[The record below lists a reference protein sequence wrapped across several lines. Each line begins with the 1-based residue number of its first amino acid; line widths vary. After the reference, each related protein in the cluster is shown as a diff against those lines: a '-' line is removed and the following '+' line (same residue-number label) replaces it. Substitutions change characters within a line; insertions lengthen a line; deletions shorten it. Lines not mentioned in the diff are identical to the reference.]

1 MTGAALAALVGG
13 ALEGPDRAF
22 SGVAPLERAGPDEL
36 AFALGAVPEGAEA
49 GVLLARAPIP
59 GRTVVVV
66 ADPRLALARAL
77 AALYP
82 EVHPSGVAE
91 GACVHPSA
99 ILAPGV
105 VVYPGVWVGPGVSV
119 GEGTVLFPN
128 VVLYPGTRIG
138 RRCRIHAG
146 AVIGADGFAYQ
157 PGPEGLV
164 KLPHIG
170 GVRIEDDV
178 EIGANST
185 VDRGLLGDTVI
196 GAGSKIDNL
205 VQVGHNVRLG
215 RSVVLAA
222 QVGLSGS
229 VALGDGVVMAGQ
241 SGVADHVKVGA
252 GAVVGAQSGV
262 TGNLEAGGTYL
273 GSPAVPARLARR
285 IFAVWRRLP
294 EWWRTEG
301 DR

>member
-1 MTGAALAALVGG
+1 M
-13 ALEGPDRAF
+13 
-22 SGVAPLERAGPDEL
+22 
-36 AFALGAVPEGAEA
+36 
-49 GVLLARAPIP
+49 
-59 GRTVVVV
+59 
-66 ADPRLALARAL
+66 
-77 AALYP
+77 
-82 EVHPSGVAE
+82 
-91 GACVHPSA
+91 
-99 ILAPGV
+99 
-105 VVYPGVWVGPGVSV
+105 
-119 GEGTVLFPN
+119 
-128 VVLYPGTRIG
+128 
-138 RRCRIHAG
+138 
-146 AVIGADGFAYQ
+146 
-157 PGPEGLV
+157 
-164 KLPHIG
+164 
-170 GVRIEDDV
+170 
-178 EIGANST
+178 
-185 VDRGLLGDTVI
+185 
-196 GAGSKIDNL
+196 
-205 VQVGHNVRLG
+205 QVGHNVRLG